1 MSGVL
6 ADLADDESQCT
17 TCAAE
22 TIAKVVSSLTTEMK
36 LAKKNKDF
44 SKEDKKALKKETKLL
59 FKGVKDGKGEWTEK
73 Q

>member
-6 ADLADDESQCT
+6 ADLANDENQCT
-17 TCAAE
+17 TCAAG
-22 TIAKVVSSLTTEMK
+22 TIAKVVSSLSTEMK

-59 FKGVKDGKGEWTEK
+59 FKEVKDGKDE
-73 Q
+73 

>member
-6 ADLADDESQCT
+6 ADLADDDNQCT

-22 TIAKVVSSLTTEMK
+22 TIAKVVSSLSTEMK
-36 LAKKNKDF
+36 LAKKNNDF

-59 FKGVKDGKGEWTEK
+59 IKGVNDGKGEWAEK